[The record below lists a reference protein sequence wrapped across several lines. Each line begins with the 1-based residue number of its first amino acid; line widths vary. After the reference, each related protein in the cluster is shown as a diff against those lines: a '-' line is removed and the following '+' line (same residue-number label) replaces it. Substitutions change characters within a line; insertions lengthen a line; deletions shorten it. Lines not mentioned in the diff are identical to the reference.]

1 MTGFPP
7 QCGMEL
13 ASWKENLDGIFTRVQ
28 NGGGQL
34 EGKPRPDFCQ
44 IPERSWLVG
53 QKNRTGFCPESGI
66 ELAGWRED
74 PDQFS
79 LESRMELTSWRES
92 PDWISAWSPEWSW
105 LVRGKTR
112 TGFCLESGMELARW
126 RENLDCISTWSPEWS
141 PLRGKPRPDFC
152 WTPEWS
158 WPNPDQILPR
168 VWNDVGLLEGKHGPD
183 FCQSPEWSRLIGGK
197 CHWKERCDLVL

>member
-13 ASWKENLDGIFTRVQ
+13 ASWKENLDGILTGVQ

-53 QKNRTGFCPESGI
+53 QKNRTGCCPESGI

-74 PDQFS
+74 PDQIFPGVQNGVDQ
-79 LESRMELTSWRES
+79 LER
-92 PDWISAWSPEWSW
+92 
-105 LVRGKTR
+105 
-112 TGFCLESGMELARW
+112 
-126 RENLDCISTWSPEWS
+126 
-141 PLRGKPRPDFC
+141 KPRLDF
-152 WTPEWS
+152 
-158 WPNPDQILPR
+158 R
-168 VWNDVGLLEGKHGPD
+168 LEP
-183 FCQSPEWSRLIGGK
+183 
-197 CHWKERCDLVL
+197 